1 MKKIIIG
8 MFAFATICM
17 VSCKKENVTPAS
29 ELSKKS
35 IMSGG
40 GDKRPSATYD

>member
-17 VSCKKENVTPAS
+17 VSCKKENVAPANAV
-29 ELSKKS
+29 SKKT

-40 GDKRPSATYD
+40 GDKRPSGTYD